1 MAACLLDVWLAHG
14 EHAELPALCAA
25 VETAV
30 ERSLGCGEC
39 TVLTLEHGRFL
50 HAWGKGER
58 HGSYRSSGAQGPHEL
73 TLGQAAA
80 MYPPL
85 GKLRLQALLR
95 EQAQAEEGLAA
106 LAEPS
111 SSRQSKPAR
120 PSALPPVDLARSA
133 ALGMRT
139 PNQVS
144 AASAWRSN
152 AILAAALV
160 ANAGA
165 ADDDDDATDATTDA
179 DSVVEADTGALCVA
193 LVSAEEGEDETGG
206 ELDAMSE
213 EEGGSAQPRHGRLV
227 GVLHVSCGGSR
238 VGAAAEMLPAAREIA
253 LHVAPLVRRAQ
264 GITARRKLLPLQ
276 L

>member
-25 VETAV
+25 VETAI

-58 HGSYRSSGAQGPHEL
+58 HGSYRSSRAHALHEL
-73 TLGQAAA
+73 TFGQAAA

-85 GKLRLQALLR
+85 GQLRLQTLLR
-95 EQAQAEEGLAA
+95 KQAQAEEGLAA

-120 PSALPPVDLARSA
+120 PAALPPVDVARSA
-133 ALGMRT
+133 ALGMCT
-139 PNQVS
+139 PGQVS
-144 AASAWRSN
+144 AASAWHSN

-165 ADDDDDATDATTDA
+165 ADDGDDATDGATTDA
-179 DSVVEADTGALCVA
+179 ESVVEVDTGALCVA
-193 LVSAEEGEDETGG
+193 LVSAEDGEEATGG
-206 ELDAMSE
+206 ELDAKNE
-213 EEGGSAQPRHGRLV
+213 EERGSSQPRHGRLV

-238 VGAAAEMLPAAREIA
+238 V
-253 LHVAPLVRRAQ
+253 
-264 GITARRKLLPLQ
+264 
-276 L
+276 